1 MQRLYGHDPEL
12 HHLMTAVTLLRD
24 ETAVLRQEM
33 AVYAESGPELSAK
46 AGEAYAEELQALGRR
61 ATDKGVLLPEEPS
74 AAADMLGD
82 VLSIEDLVADLGVAE
97 QKAADVSKRFADD
110 VVEVRSRL
118 HRGSHSGA
126 DVSRACRSSS
136 ACMTRWSACS
146 ACASSPRATVRGLT
160 KLPSTASC
168 ELNGCGCHSARAG
181 VRCGAEAGASAAE
194 AAGAQRGGAQLAAQ
208 PAQGGYPAPGVM
220 HAPADSVQLH

>member
-33 AVYAESGPELSAK
+33 EVYAESGPELSAK

-82 VLSIEDLVADLGVAE
+82 VLSIEDLVADLGIAE
-97 QKAADVSKRFADD
+97 ERAADVSRRFADD
-110 VVEVRSRL
+110 VVDELKRVHDEMERVFNVRIKPARD
-118 HRGSHSGA
+118 GAPCNVAASGLRPQ
-126 DVSRACRSSS
+126 RA
-136 ACMTRWSACS
+136 
-146 ACASSPRATVRGLT
+146 
-160 KLPSTASC
+160 
-168 ELNGCGCHSARAG
+168 
-181 VRCGAEAGASAAE
+181 
-194 AAGAQRGGAQLAAQ
+194 
-208 PAQGGYPAPGVM
+208 
-220 HAPADSVQLH
+220 